1 MTTLIDKRARLDF
14 SSFKGAEAALAAA
27 NAGRRGSRSNA
38 SGRHEKLKYHF
49 FDDGWQ
55 DLEDLPALATQV
67 TEETA
72 RTAIT
77 RNQSPDLSFDR
88 SVNPY
93 RGCEHGCSYCYARPT
108 HANMGLSPG
117 LDFETKLFA
126 KPNVAEL
133 LRREL
138 LNPNYEPATLALGT
152 NTDPYQPIERRYRIT
167 RQILEVLAEFN
178 HPVGIVTKS
187 ASIVRDLDILQP
199 MAEKGL
205 VKVALSI
212 TTLDAKLA
220 RAMEPRASTPTKR
233 LQALEILS
241 KAGVPTA
248 VMVAPV
254 IPALNDHEIESI
266 LAAASVAGAS
276 EAGYVLLRLPLEVA
290 SLFRQ
295 WLESAFPDRATHV
308 ISLMRSM
315 HGDKDYD
322 PSWGLRQRGTGPY
335 AWSIGRRFEIAC
347 KRLKLNKRK
356 LKLSCDLFERPP
368 QPGDQLR
375 LL

>member
-1 MTTLIDKRARLDF
+1 MTTVLDRRQSLDF
-14 SSFKGAEAALAAA
+14 SVQTGATAAVAAA
-27 NAGRRGSRSNA
+27 NARKRGARSNA
-38 SGRHEKLKYHF
+38 SGRHERLRYHF

-55 DLEDLPALATQV
+55 NLEELPSIATQV

-72 RTAIT
+72 KTIIA
-77 RNQSPDLSFDR
+77 RNQSPDISFDR
-88 SVNPY
+88 SINPY

-108 HANMGLSPG
+108 HSNMGLSPG

-126 KPNVAEL
+126 KPNAAEL
-133 LRREL
+133 LRAEL
-138 LNPNYEPATLALGT
+138 LNPKYKPATIALGA

-167 RQILEVLAEFN
+167 RQILEVLAEFD

-187 ASIVRDLDILQP
+187 SLVLRDLDILQP

-205 VKVALSI
+205 VKVAISV
-212 TTLDAKLA
+212 TTLDGKLA

-248 VMVAPV
+248 TMVAPI
-254 IPALNDHEIESI
+254 IPALNDHEIEAV
-266 LAAASVAGAS
+266 LGAVSVTGAS
-276 EAGYVLLRLPLEVA
+276 EAGYALLRLPLELKA
-290 SLFRQ
+290 IFRE
-295 WLESAFPDRATHV
+295 WLLSEMPDRATHV
-308 ISLMRSM
+308 ISLLRSM

-322 PSWGLRQRGTGPY
+322 ATWGRRKRGTGPY

-347 KRLKLNKRK
+347 KRLKLNRRK
-356 LKLSCDLFERPP
+356 MKLDAGQFKRPP
-368 QPGDQLR
+368 QPGEQLA